1 MNNEYLVSYDNL
13 GNPIP
18 LTSEQIISDAYD
30 EANIIDK
37 EAPPIEESLLKLE
50 TIFDHNPTED
60 ELEQLT
66 GRVIDKEYYEKR
78 FNKDLLFFHI
88 YSLYLIR
95 GDKETADKYYLM
107 ISEEVRKNREEVIKN
122 RVIA

>member
-1 MNNEYLVSYDNL
+1 MNNEYLVTYDNS

-50 TIFDHNPTED
+50 TIFDHNPTEK
-60 ELEQLT
+60 EIKQLT

-78 FNKDLLFFHI
+78 FNKDIHYFDI
-88 YSLYLIR
+88 YCLYLMR
-95 GDKETADKYYLM
+95 GDKETAQKYYLM
-107 ISEEVRKNREEVIKN
+107 ISEEDREAREEVIKN